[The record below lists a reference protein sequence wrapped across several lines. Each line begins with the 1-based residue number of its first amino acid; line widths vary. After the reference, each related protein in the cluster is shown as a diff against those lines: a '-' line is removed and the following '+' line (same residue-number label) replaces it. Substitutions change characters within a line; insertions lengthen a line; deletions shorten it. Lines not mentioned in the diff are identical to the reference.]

1 MTRSIL
7 ARTAYSAAVVLALG
21 FGVREAVGRP
31 LVSLAQKPYCN
42 DNLDCVVYCEALYPE
57 QTTRPVCTPGHTC
70 YCL

>member
-21 FGVREAVGRP
+21 FGVGEAVAWSP
-31 LVSLAQKPYCN
+31 MSLAQRPYCD
-42 DNLDCVVYCEALYPE
+42 DNLDCVVICETLYPE